1 VGSGFKT
8 FSPGDVLTAS
18 DVNNFLMEQSVMS
31 FADSA
36 ARTSAIGTANFEEG
50 MVAYLQDTKKIQ
62 VYNGTAWVD
71 AANNT
76 GAGLIHIETVS
87 FSGATAHSFGSDANP
102 IFTSNFRN
110 YKIILENLNST
121 TTDANLNI
129 RLRDNVTD
137 FSTSV
142 YNFQTFFASSTTL
155 TGARNNGQPEWGI
168 ARISFSRENSAI
180 VDLFGP
186 QLAINTSYQ
195 SHNMYDQD
203 GVGPN
208 VRLYY
213 GRVASTTAFNGFSIL
228 ASSNIS
234 GTMSVYGYKI

>member
-50 MVAYLQDTKKIQ
+50 M
-62 VYNGTAWVD
+62 
-71 AANNT
+71 
-76 GAGLIHIETVS
+76 ETVS

-228 ASSNIS
+228 AGSNIS